1 MPNRSIDHTFA
12 ALSDPTRRHIVEL
25 LAEGNALRVGDLA
38 ARFESSRQAVT
49 KHLDILC
56 DAQLVTTQW
65 QGRERISR
73 MAPDAFAALRDW
85 MEHYDRFWSE
95 KLENLKQLIERGE
108 HP

>member
-1 MPNRSIDHTFA
+1 MATRSIDQTFA
-12 ALSDPTRRHIVEL
+12 ALSDPTRRRIVEVL
-25 LAEGNALRVGDLA
+25 TQAGAMRVGDLV

-56 DAQLVTTQW
+56 DANLVATQW

-73 MAPDAFAALRDW
+73 LAPDALSALRDW

-95 KLENLKQLIERGE
+95 KLDNLKMLIERGGE
-108 HP
+108 S